1 MNIHLPQN
9 NLFKKTSLQ
18 GSFSGNFLAL
28 MGSGTV
34 PTRFTL
40 RSALDCFLDFR
51 FETIRRKTSYQLG
64 KVASRANIVVGL
76 LKALKHVDEVRT
88 VASLSSFTLLCLT
101 LSYPN

>member
-1 MNIHLPQN
+1 MNDYSIYLPPQN

-40 RSALDCFLDFR
+40 RGALDCFLDFR
-51 FETIRRKTSYQLG
+51 FETIRRKTSHQLL
-64 KVASRANIVVGL
+64 KVSSRAHIVLGL
-76 LKALKHVDEVRT
+76 LKALKHVDEVR
-88 VASLSSFTLLCLT
+88 SM
-101 LSYPN
+101 